1 MGGNGSSYSRRDI
14 KDLKEAFENELNADP
29 QNGAGDGGVGLF
41 SIPEGQDH
49 ASFTCP
55 NGTEVT
61 LNPAEGDII
70 FTKNGITAEISFETY
85 EREYSE
91 EYGSDYCDAAEAILE
106 DYGE

>member
-14 KDLKEAFENELNADP
+14 KDLKEAFENEIDDDP
-29 QNGAGDGGVGLF
+29 QDGDGNGGVGLF

-55 NGTEVT
+55 DGTEVT
-61 LNPAEGDII
+61 LDPTEGDII
-70 FTKNGITAEISFETY
+70 FTKDDVSAEISFETY
-85 EREYSE
+85 EEEYSE